1 VARYLRISKDN
12 MRALR
17 GALLDLADP
26 STLTIGRHLFQIAV
40 SRAGFRALDGKV
52 LNHLFTMFDEGGH
65 DRICVQDFVGGIA
78 PLSCPSESLTQT
90 LRHCLQAVD
99 FEDSGRVTARQLV
112 RLLKSKSNTR
122 QQLSM
127 YFARRC
133 TLSRKSF
140 VSP

>member
-1 VARYLRISKDN
+1 
-12 MRALR
+12 
-17 GALLDLADP
+17 
-26 STLTIGRHLFQIAV
+26 
-40 SRAGFRALDGKV
+40 
-52 LNHLFTMFDEGGH
+52 
-65 DRICVQDFVGGIA
+65 
-78 PLSCPSESLTQT
+78 